1 MESGGDWQPPWADPA
16 PANLQKTDV
25 NGDPQLGKP
34 RNKFEIKVPN
44 INRQIK
50 SNSSKNSKTDWTTI
64 LAEEDAHVMRMKN
77 CKTNVPKQPWMTRK
91 SKVGTNALELEPSE
105 ISKKDQSTLKEKSI
119 LTNDC
124 DRIGHKNKNSL
135 SNFGSKTLLHSGL
148 VKDSQSAIQQNK
160 DNKDQKSNE
169 IEHSIKTSEEKCVL
183 SKNIKDVQ
191 MAQLDIDEDES
202 KVNGRIKSTSEEI
215 INEDIKQTFLKL
227 PCSVQTDIVSHQ
239 LASANSA
246 QLIKYLGLINQEVGL
261 LNFLFVDIKFLI

>member
-1 MESGGDWQPPWADPA
+1 MRSDVDWQPPWADPGQ
-16 PANLQKTDV
+16 ANLQKTDV

-34 RNKFEIKVPN
+34 RNKFQIKVPN

-91 SKVGTNALELEPSE
+91 SNVGTNALELEPSE

-135 SNFGSKTLLHSGL
+135 SNFGSKTLLHSGP
-148 VKDSQSAIQQNK
+148 VKDSQSAIQQNNGKK
-160 DNKDQKSNE
+160 DLNLSNE
-169 IEHSIKTSEEKCVL
+169 IEPSIKTSDEKCFL
-183 SKNIKDVQ
+183 TKNRKDVQ

-202 KVNGRIKSTSEEI
+202 KVNGRIKDTSKEI

-227 PCSVQTDIVSHQ
+227 PFSVQTEIVSHQ

-246 QLIKYLGLINQEVGL
+246 QLTKYLGLINQEVGL
-261 LNFLFVDIKFLI
+261 LNLLVC